1 MDISNMDMSTSLS
14 TVPLRI
20 LIALSEGPV
29 HGYGILQSVRER
41 SAGAVKLG
49 TGSLYRHLSKL
60 IAAGYVAE
68 LKAGSP
74 ADPRRGS
81 SYRLTPRGGQ
91 ALAAERDRV
100 AALLASLNAAAR
112 RVRRGSV

>member
-1 MDISNMDMSTSLS
+1 MDISIPLPS
-14 TVPLRI
+14 VPLHI
-20 LIALSEGPV
+20 LLALSEGPL

-41 SAGAVKLG
+41 SGGTVKLG

-60 IAAGYVAE
+60 IATGLVAE
-68 LKAGSP
+68 VKGESS

-91 ALAAERDRV
+91 ALAAERDRLV
-100 AALLASLNAAAR
+100 ALLASLNAAAR

>member
-1 MDISNMDMSTSLS
+1 MDMSAPLS
-14 TVPLRI
+14 TAPLHI
-20 LIALSEGPV
+20 LLALSEGPV

-41 SAGAVKLG
+41 SGGAVKLG

-60 IAAGYVAE
+60 IAAGLVTEA
-68 LKAGSP
+68 KAGAST
-74 ADPRRGS
+74 DSRRGS
-81 SYRLTPRGGQ
+81 LYRLTARGGQ
-91 ALAAERDRV
+91 VLAAERDRI

>member
-1 MDISNMDMSTSLS
+1 MDMST
-14 TVPLRI
+14 PLASGPLHI
-20 LIALSEGPV
+20 LLALSEGPI

-41 SAGAVKLG
+41 SRGAVKLG

-60 IAAGYVAE
+60 IAAGLVAE
-68 LKAGSP
+68 GGVPAP

-81 SYRLTPRGGQ
+81 SYRLTARGRQ
-91 ALAAERDRV
+91 ALTAERDRV
-100 AALLASLNAAAR
+100 AALLTSLNAAAR

>member
-1 MDISNMDMSTSLS
+1 MDMSTPLAP
-14 TVPLRI
+14 VPLHI
-20 LIALSEGPV
+20 LLALSEGPV

-41 SAGAVKLG
+41 SGGAVRLG

-60 IAAGYVAE
+60 IGSGLVAE
-68 LKAGSP
+68 SKAASSV
-74 ADPRRGS
+74 DPRRGT
-81 SYRLTPRGGQ
+81 SYRLTARGGE

-112 RVRRGSV
+112 RVRRGSA